1 MLIQFAVENFLSFQG
16 KTVLNL
22 TATADPMHPSHLR
35 PVNKA
40 GNLQAVRCAAVYGA
54 NASGKSNLVKA
65 LAFAEQLVTKGTRPG
80 ASIGVTPFRL
90 QQPVQPDARFEFEI
104 WAEQT
109 RYSYGFVVSSTEVRQ
124 EWLYRTQEAD
134 EELCFEREAAP
145 GKTVHIKLGEVFG
158 PEAARVRFV
167 ADGTRPEQL
176 FLTEAEERNVA
187 ALSPLSNWFRHKLI
201 IITPESIYRGFPA
214 LLEAAPHLRSFA
226 SKYLA
231 EAGTGITALI
241 TRRTSADYLPKS
253 KTKQLQ
259 ESLKIDPS
267 AVVVAPNR
275 AGFVSIVPGQQ
286 EHASDEIRV
295 LTQRTLTSG
304 QTIEFELE
312 EESDGTRRLLDL
324 VPVLFAFLGTD
335 PTKDGGVLL
344 LDELERSLHPL
355 LARKFLQDALAS
367 TTNSQLLFTT
377 HDTNLLDLDLLR
389 ADEIWF
395 AEKGPDHASKLY
407 SLAEFKE
414 EQLQHLGS
422 HLEKGYLNGRFG
434 AIPFLGQPRQLGLE
448 RKE

>member
-1 MLIQFAVENFLSFQG
+1 MLIQFAVENFLSFQA

-22 TATADPMHPSHLR
+22 TATADPKHPSHLR
-35 PVNKA
+35 PVDKA
-40 GNLQAVRCAAVYGA
+40 GNLQALRCAAVYGA
-54 NASGKSNLVKA
+54 NAAGKSNLVKA
-65 LAFAEQLVTKGTRPG
+65 LAFAKQLVTKGTRPG
-80 ASIGVTPFRL
+80 ASIDFTPFRL
-90 QQPVQPDARFEFEI
+90 QQPIQPDARFEFEI
-104 WAEQT
+104 WTPEA
-109 RYSYGFVVSSTEVRQ
+109 RFSYGFVVSSEEVRQ

-145 GKTVHIKLGEVFG
+145 GKKVHIKLGEVFG

-187 ALSPLSNWFRHKLI
+187 ALSPLSNWFRKKLLI
-201 IITPESIYRGFPA
+201 LTPEGIFRGFPD
-214 LLEAAPHLRSFA
+214 LLESEPNLRSFV
-226 SKYLA
+226 STYLSD
-231 EAGTGITALI
+231 AGTGITALI

-253 KTKQLQ
+253 KTKRLQ
-259 ESLKIDPS
+259 ESLKIAPN
-267 AVVVAPNR
+267 AVVAAPNR
-275 AGFVSIVPGQQ
+275 AGLVDIVPGQQ
-286 EHASDEIRV
+286 EHALDEIRV
-295 LTQRTLTSG
+295 MTQRTLTSG

-324 VPVLFAFLGTD
+324 LPVLFVILGTD
-335 PTKDGGVLL
+335 PRGAGGVLVI
-344 LDELERSLHPL
+344 DELERSLHPL
-355 LARKFLQDALAS
+355 LARKFLQDALATS
-367 TTNSQLLFTT
+367 TNKQLLFTT

-395 AEKGPDHASKLY
+395 AEKGLDHASKLY